1 VFGLFG
7 MALRFAWLA
16 IMVLGIRQ
24 AIQMAQRGVDELV
37 LNIEQ
42 GQQGG
47 AAGAI
52 IRLHE
57 ALLQRPATSPS
68 AQQSGDGPGES

>member
-1 VFGLFG
+1 MFGLLS

-24 AIQMAQRGVDELV
+24 AVQMARRGIDELARD
-37 LNIEQ
+37 IEQ
-42 GQQGG
+42 GQQSG

-52 IRLHE
+52 IRLRE
-57 ALLQRPATSPS
+57 ALLRRPTDGKAAEQTS
-68 AQQSGDGPGES
+68 DVYGEL